1 MFIDKVSGVHYL
13 PVNAGKAR
21 FDPAA
26 CVGNKRNELLPYQNE
41 ERLVMNGSM
50 RDFAM
55 QIAVTLALA
64 GLLGAVLFGVADF
77 ATQGVIIP

>member
-1 MFIDKVSGVHYL
+1 
-13 PVNAGKAR
+13 
-21 FDPAA
+21 
-26 CVGNKRNELLPYQNE
+26 
-41 ERLVMNGSM
+41 
-50 RDFAM
+50 M